1 MFAVS
6 SSLDNVKIFQLSTP
20 SNASIMTVSASGFVG
35 INTATPAAELHVVG
49 NKMLVPDEVFFSS
62 DTDLGFRK
70 RTADQIEF
78 RIAGGDKMVLGQ
90 TFVVLESNT
99 NMGINFTP
107 ESFPNDHQL
116 EIAGTQRI
124 SSSQG
129 GLAITG
135 SNQHGPAALLVVSGN
150 IDNTKLLHLA
160 TPSNAN
166 ALVVTGS
173 GLVGIGVSDPDAEL
187 EVNGTAHISTQL
199 HVGAGTRATDRSIF
213 VRTATT
219 GESKVEFRN
228 ESGNAGARMTQMISS
243 TTGSIAFN
251 APGGSDTGVLIR
263 KHQTGQAKGGTL
275 FVQTRNHSTALAT
288 RLIVEDSGSVSVG
301 PGDGAGAT
309 PKSLNGKEF
318 EVNNGTQYI
327 YFDVGGTDSY
337 IVNNSTNLNFL
348 GGGQTTVGLN
358 LNRYGAGFIK
368 DSLGQTA
375 AAIANDADGD
385 IVTDSAVYLADSGA
399 TIVVDYL
406 KGRVGTITLTA
417 DVTAI
422 KIFNAPTLGS
432 SMTSVVK
439 ITQHASAAK
448 TISYATVNIYS
459 DAGSTT
465 KNGSLLWSGGA
476 SHTMTSETGSIDMVQ
491 FTCVPTSA
499 ADRDVYAAV
508 IGQNFS

>member
-1 MFAVS
+1 M
-6 SSLDNVKIFQLSTP
+6 
-20 SNASIMTVSASGFVG
+20 
-35 INTATPAAELHVVG
+35 
-49 NKMLVPDEVFFSS
+49 
-62 DTDLGFRK
+62 
-70 RTADQIEF
+70 
-78 RIAGGDKMVLGQ
+78 
-90 TFVVLESNT
+90 
-99 NMGINFTP
+99 
-107 ESFPNDHQL
+107 
-116 EIAGTQRI
+116 
-124 SSSQG
+124 
-129 GLAITG
+129 
-135 SNQHGPAALLVVSGN
+135 
-150 IDNTKLLHLA
+150 
-160 TPSNAN
+160 
-166 ALVVTGS
+166 
-173 GLVGIGVSDPDAEL
+173 
-187 EVNGTAHISTQL
+187 
-199 HVGAGTRATDRSIF
+199 
-213 VRTATT
+213 
-219 GESKVEFRN
+219 
-228 ESGNAGARMTQMISS
+228 
-243 TTGSIAFN
+243 
-251 APGGSDTGVLIR
+251 
-263 KHQTGQAKGGTL
+263 
-275 FVQTRNHSTALAT
+275 
-288 RLIVEDSGSVSVG
+288 
-301 PGDGAGAT
+301 
-309 PKSLNGKEF
+309 
-318 EVNNGTQYI
+318 
-327 YFDVGGTDSY
+327 
-337 IVNNSTNLNFL
+337 NFL